1 MSGRVQSSPVLG
13 HRIDLTFLDMMFVS
27 RQMGE
32 AVNKIKAHSSYI
44 RDVAWAKDNS
54 LIATASSDKTV
65 KLWYPTTCL
74 QRKVSQHPKKPK
86 SHHHST
92 CAWLLDTVGCLH
104 CKCPTP
110 LTHNPLKPSHKTHKS
125 PRLVSLTPAHE
136 TRNSNPRNF
145 QTRKLT

>member
-13 HRIDLTFLDMMFVS
+13 HRIDLTFLDMIFVS
-27 RQMGE
+27 WQMGE

-74 QRKVSQHPKKPK
+74 QRKVS
-86 SHHHST
+86 
-92 CAWLLDTVGCLH
+92 
-104 CKCPTP
+104 
-110 LTHNPLKPSHKTHKS
+110 
-125 PRLVSLTPAHE
+125 
-136 TRNSNPRNF
+136 
-145 QTRKLT
+145 